1 MSQVPLKSSS
11 SFHLIGGLLRIVLTL
26 FAVCLSIFAQDLEPR
41 AYSRAPVGT
50 NFIVFSVGHQS
61 GDVLLD
67 SALPLSDVSIK
78 FNSLVLAYGRT
89 FGLAK
94 RQAQLSVAAP
104 YIVAHAKGTVFESQ
118 QEVRRSGL
126 GDVRVRFSVNLFGS
140 RALSPKEFAAQKPK
154 PLMGASLVVVVPNGQ
169 YDPNRL
175 VNIGSN
181 RWAFKPEIGLSY
193 PLKRWTLETAA
204 GVWFFADNDDFFG
217 HVRREQ
223 KPLASVQGHVI
234 YTIRPR
240 MWAAFNA
247 TYFTGGRTTVNR
259 VLNEDL
265 QKNSRFGATFSFP
278 LRQRQSIKIGFFK
291 GLTTR
296 IGGDLTS
303 FSVGWQYTWFD

>member
-1 MSQVPLKSSS
+1 MS
-11 SFHLIGGLLRIVLTL
+11 LLPRPSIRLSCFLASLARLFSILIVLPL
-26 FAVCLSIFAQDLEPR
+26 VVAAQDLEPR

-67 SALPLSDVSIK
+67 SALPLRDVSVK
-78 FNSLVLAYGRT
+78 FNSLVLGYGRT
-89 FGLAK
+89 FGVAK
-94 RQAQLSVAAP
+94 RQAQLSFAAP

-140 RALSPKEFAAQKPK
+140 PALTPKEFATRKSK
-154 PLMGASLVVVVPNGQ
+154 PLLGASVTVVAPNGQ

-181 RWAFKPEIGLSY
+181 RWAFRPEVGFSY
-193 PLKRWTLETAA
+193 PLKRWTFEAST
-204 GVWFFADNDDFFG
+204 GVWLYATNNDFFG

-223 KPLASVQGHVI
+223 KPLESVQGHVI

-247 TYFTGGRTTVNR
+247 TYYRGGSTIVNGVR
-259 VLNEDL
+259 NADL
-265 QKNSRFGATFSFP
+265 QQNSRFGGTFSFP
-278 LRQRQSIKIGFFK
+278 LKKRQSIKVAFFK

-296 IGGDLTS
+296 FGGDLTS
-303 FSVGWQYTWFD
+303 FAVGWQYTWFD